1 VKKKSGTLHSLGLL
15 NLVRCCSSAWDPP
28 AISGETVPII
38 HHKPF
43 RTEGRYGHE
52 SRAKPEGKEVNGMKS
67 GKKEVLT
74 KRARI
79 REAKFWNMMR
89 SAKTGRQC
97 FS

>member
-1 VKKKSGTLHSLGLL
+1 
-15 NLVRCCSSAWDPP
+15 
-28 AISGETVPII
+28 
-38 HHKPF
+38 
-43 RTEGRYGHE
+43 
-52 SRAKPEGKEVNGMKS
+52 MKS

>member
-1 VKKKSGTLHSLGLL
+1 
-15 NLVRCCSSAWDPP
+15 
-28 AISGETVPII
+28 
-38 HHKPF
+38 
-43 RTEGRYGHE
+43 
-52 SRAKPEGKEVNGMKS
+52 MKS
-67 GKKEVLT
+67 GKKAVLT